1 MRESDSVGV
10 STVMALTV
18 RGCGGLAM
26 PGVAVADTPKGF
38 PSTAATIR
46 SGNVGEEAWVR
57 GGKRLHDEP
66 LPNTEPP
73 RVNGDPAANKAC
85 NNPRRSPSLTVG
97 GEHLGCRRQRRTVR
111 DRA

>member
-1 MRESDSVGV
+1 MVSPLIGLNNPDGLLRVKEADSVGV

-38 PSTAATIR
+38 PPTAATIR

-66 LPNTEPP
+66 LPNTEPHGSTGIRP
-73 RVNGDPAANKAC
+73 PI
-85 NNPRRSPSLTVG
+85 RRATTPG
-97 GEHLGCRRQRRTVR
+97 AHHR
-111 DRA
+111 